1 MSHQEATVPSCS
13 SARVG
18 FGASQTYH
26 LQPNRSAILAAHQL
40 ETGPRAVVAGAPAPK
55 RAGAM
60 RSNWASSGVVS
71 QARRSAASPG
81 PVRRLRGLPGAV
93 GAPWPQPTESGPPGR
108 HCRQSVL
115 SVTGSRHPRQLG
127 QPAKGVRQVRRPW
140 STQDRALR
148 WVTGQQNSQQ
158 GAQAGNVWHRVGGVS
173 GQQPAKVG
181 NGKPPNALFFV
192 DRAAVIDPYHQD
204 H

>member
-1 MSHQEATVPSCS
+1 MRAVHETGGTPGWGSAHHRRVTFNQTYAPSLRRSSSKPGLGPWWPVLQPQSVPGPWGATGPARGW
-13 SARVG
+13 SAR
-18 FGASQTYH
+18 
-26 LQPNRSAILAAHQL
+26 P
-40 ETGPRAVVAGAPAPK
+40 AGQRRQPAPVK
-55 RAGAM
+55 
-60 RSNWASSGVVS
+60 
-71 QARRSAASPG
+71 
-81 PVRRLRGLPGAV
+81 RLRDLPV
-93 GAPWPQPTESGPPGR
+93 VVVAPWPRPTESGPPGR
-108 HCRQSVL
+108 HCCQSVL